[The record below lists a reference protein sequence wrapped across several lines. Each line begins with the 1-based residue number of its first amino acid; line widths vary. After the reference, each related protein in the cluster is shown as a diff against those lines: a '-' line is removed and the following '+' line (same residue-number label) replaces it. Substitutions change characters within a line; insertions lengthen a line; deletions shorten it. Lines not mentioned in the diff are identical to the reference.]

1 MKILVRAT
9 NWVGDAIM
17 SLPALDA
24 LRASHPDAEIT
35 ILAKPWVADIYR
47 GQPCADAILNYDARG
62 KHSGIAGRERLAGEL
77 RAQKFDAA
85 VLFQNA
91 FDAAW
96 IAWRAGIPR
105 RIGYKRDARGILLS
119 DAIAVPREGQIPAHE
134 CYYYLELLRRA
145 GLIAAYNEISEIRL
159 RVDERAIASA
169 EQKLASLAPGTA
181 RFRVA
186 FAPGAAYGAA
196 KCWAPER
203 FAALADRLIDEF
215 AADVIIFG
223 APAEAEVA
231 RRISAAM
238 RHKPINLAGHTS
250 IGDLPALLSACHLFV
265 GNDSG
270 AMHVAG
276 AVGLPAVGIFGS
288 SDPTGTSPVT
298 PKFKLVQHKVECSPC
313 FLRRC
318 PIDHRC
324 MTRIEVADAYAAVS
338 GWARQIS
345 HAAQHARNEVHS

>member
-1 MKILVRAT
+1 
-9 NWVGDAIM
+9 
-17 SLPALDA
+17 
-24 LRASHPDAEIT
+24 
-35 ILAKPWVADIYR
+35 
-47 GQPCADAILNYDARG
+47 
-62 KHSGIAGRERLAGEL
+62 
-77 RAQKFDAA
+77 
-85 VLFQNA
+85 
-91 FDAAW
+91 
-96 IAWRAGIPR
+96 
-105 RIGYKRDARGILLS
+105 
-119 DAIAVPREGQIPAHE
+119 
-134 CYYYLELLRRA
+134 LELLRRA
-145 GLIAAYNEISEIRL
+145 GLIADCGSVSEIRL
-159 RVDERAIASA
+159 RVEDCAITAADEKLVSLGA
-169 EQKLASLAPGTA
+169 EAANP
-181 RFRVA
+181 RVA

-215 AADVIIFG
+215 AASVIIFG

-238 RHKPINLAGHTS
+238 RHKPINLAGQTS
-250 IGDLPALLSACHLFV
+250 IGELPALLSACHLFV

-276 AVGLPAVGIFGS
+276 AVGLPTVGIFGS

-298 PKFKLVQHKVECSPC
+298 PKFKLVRHKVECSPC

-338 GWARQIS
+338 GWAQQIS
-345 HAAQHARNEVHS
+345 HHAQIARNEVHS